1 MKMTTVGRT
10 RARKRRSAGLRDAGS
25 LLGGA
30 LLGTSVVLP
39 ILAGG
44 EALDRD
50 TFVLFLSGLLAVL
63 GIGMHV
69 SASGTVRVRVLERT
83 ASAPPTGAEEYS
95 RSARTAPG
103 QTRMRA

>member
-1 MKMTTVGRT
+1 MTTAGRA
-10 RARKRRSAGLRDAGS
+10 RARKSRSAGLRDGGS

-44 EALDRD
+44 EAMDRD

-69 SASGTVRVRVLERT
+69 SASGRSVRVLQPT
-83 ASAPPTGAEEYS
+83 ASAPSPGAEEYP
-95 RSARTAPG
+95 RSVRTRPESGADARLIV
-103 QTRMRA
+103 